1 MADLKATV
9 FIATSLDGF
18 IARPDGAIDWLPTGA
33 DTKFE
38 DYGYADLMKS
48 VDALVMGRKTFETVR
63 GFGGDWPYG
72 TKPVIV
78 LSSRKVEIPKA
89 LSKSVTYMSGN
100 INVIREHLAA
110 RDIRHIYVD
119 GGVTI
124 QRFLNAGAIDRLIIT
139 RIPILIGEGIP
150 LFGKLERG
158 DIHLAHIGT
167 KTYPSGLVQS
177 EYAVATWKKPS
188 PPTPAKSRTT
198 KKQRM
203 SKARKKI

>member
-1 MADLKATV
+1 MPELKATV

-38 DYGYADLMKS
+38 DYGYAELMKS
-48 VDALVMGRKTFETVR
+48 IDALVMGRKTFETVR
-63 GFGGDWPYG
+63 GFGGEWPYG
-72 TKPVIV
+72 TKPVVV
-78 LSSRKVEIPKA
+78 LSSRKVEIPKELA
-89 LSKSVTYMSGN
+89 KTVTYMSGN
-100 INVIREHLAA
+100 INAIREHLAA
-110 RDIRHIYVD
+110 RDVKHIYVD

-158 DIHLAHIGT
+158 DIPLAHIGT

-177 EYAVATWKKPS
+177 EYAVATWKKAA
-188 PPTPAKSRTT
+188 TTAKRRST
-198 KKQRM
+198 KKQRV
-203 SKARKKI
+203 SKVVKKKS

>member
-1 MADLKATV
+1 MPELKATV

-38 DYGYADLMKS
+38 DYGYAELMRS

-72 TKPVIV
+72 AKPVVV
-78 LSSRKVEIPKA
+78 LSSRKVEIPKELA
-89 LSKSVTYMSGN
+89 KTVTYMSGN
-100 INVIREHLAA
+100 INAIREHLAT
-110 RDIRHIYVD
+110 RDVKHIYVD

-150 LFGKLERG
+150 LFGKLEKG
-158 DIHLAHIGT
+158 DIPLAHIGT

-177 EYAVATWKKPS
+177 EYTVATWKKPA
-188 PPTPAKSRTT
+188 TTAKRRST
-198 KKQRM
+198 KKQRV
-203 SKARKKI
+203 SKVVRKKT